1 MASTPPV
8 TNYQHSE
15 IPPWKI
21 ELIQRKKRHQGT
33 MSPNSSNGNNGINN
47 GHRSITHPES
57 DVNTGKFIHTTLILL
72 SIFKWKRWHMMI
84 QLQCRM
90 Y

>member
-1 MASTPPV
+1 MASTQKV

-33 MSPNSSNGNNGINN
+33 MSPNTSNGNNGMNN
-47 GHRSITHPES
+47 SHRSITQSES
-57 DVNTGKFIHTTLILL
+57 DVNIDTGKFTIYTTLILL
-72 SIFKWKRWHMMI
+72 LLKPKFKN
-84 QLQCRM
+84 QLNSSAF
-90 Y
+90 